1 MKKLEIADS
10 TLAVIKKVGEALFMY
25 AEGISSLHI
34 SHAMDI
40 DGCAHLFVLCDGRHV
55 PQSIWEEQLKGSPV
69 SEYKVISAENES
81 YTALLMK
88 LQKQENEAIHS
99 SAIIWDEFAAIQANM
114 ENSPKLEH
122 VSIDMCPETILP

>member
-1 MKKLEIADS
+1 MKTTELADS
-10 TLAVIKKVGEALFMY
+10 TLTVIKKVGETLFTH
-25 AEGISSLHI
+25 AKGISSLHI
-34 SHAMDI
+34 LHALDTN
-40 DGCAHLFVLCDGRHV
+40 GCAHLFVLCNGRHV
-55 PQSIWEEQLKGSPV
+55 PASVWEEQLKGSPV
-69 SEYKVISAENES
+69 SKYKAISTGDDS

-99 SAIIWDEFAAIQANM
+99 SAIIWDELAAIQANM